1 MPSKLRI
8 GIVVLVT
15 LAWLTACGDSK
26 PAPDIDATVEAR
38 VTERMPASAELTAP
52 ETTETGA
59 AKEKEAH
66 RVVTEVSAAEIAAAA
81 ARQEEIYREVVEDSF
96 AEVQA
101 VIARQEEIY
110 RVAVEDSFAEV
121 QAVIARQEE
130 IYRVAV
136 EDSFAEVQAATA
148 RQQKG
153 AQSMEALVAVAES
166 VAAQLEEAHVAA
178 MDDLDAAAERAAARL
193 EEAYDAA
200 KEALG
205 VGAESAAARL
215 EEAYDAAKEALGVG
229 AKSAA
234 ARLAGLKE
242 LHVEFMDSL
251 AATAES
257 FVTSLEGAHV
267 GVMQTLAQAVD
278 TGAARLAGSH
288 IAAVEG
294 FAQVTTVS
302 MPTAEGP
309 AAVPQRDIS
318 FAGVVTRTNL
328 PSQVQVV
335 FSLRD
340 RDGHAIVLPAEDV
353 QKATQ
358 IFERG
363 TGTEDW
369 EEIDY
374 TETSFFVHTAENFD
388 LEVVFVLDFT
398 NSMAL
403 AMLPDGRSGIAAML
417 EAFNAGLSALPGA
430 HRIGVVEFHDRNV
443 EPGVLSA
450 LTTNRE
456 AILERT
462 SRFSQSNF
470 DPGSS
475 RVWDSVVA
483 GADLF
488 STPDQNPRAVRALVF
503 LSDGRDTSSVHARDD
518 ARHHAQA
525 RGVQLYAVGVGEV
538 FQEEELRE
546 MGGLTGGGYYPARDV
561 SLLQEQLQLLV
572 SDLRGQ
578 YQVSYITLR
587 RAGEYRVRVA
597 VELDDVSGSMQ
608 TAPFDAATF
617 FGPDNQGVIQFDP
630 PSIDSDERQVTAFL
644 RVLHLPR
651 NVDRIRFKADTSKP
665 LAVELV
671 ARQDG
676 GLLDGWTLSGPDAGG
691 FYEAS
696 SPDPLEFGNL
706 GLLFK
711 LTVSDVTEQFLY
723 IPFEFDNAIYTA
735 GKSLGGRVPLTID
748 PRQIAFSSNRDGNPE
763 IYVMNADGSG
773 VTRLTDHPGED
784 WDPKWSPDGQQ
795 IAFNSD
801 RAGNMAV
808 YVMNADGSDVTRL
821 TDHPARH
828 WQPDWS
834 PDGQQIAFTSDRDG
848 NMAIYAMN
856 ADGSDVARLTDHPA
870 RHWQP
875 AWSPDSQ
882 QVAFTSDR
890 DGKLEEIYVMN
901 ADGSGV
907 TRLTDHPGKDRD
919 PKWSPDGQRIAFV
932 SDRDG
937 SLEIYVM
944 NADGSDVEQLTDNF
958 DHDYAP
964 AWSPDGQQIAFTSDR
979 DGPPGIYVMNGDGS
993 DVRQL
998 TDNTADD
1005 WASAWWPQ

>member
-1 MPSKLRI
+1 MISRKLRI
-8 GIVVLVT
+8 VVVVAALV
-15 LAWLTACGDSK
+15 WLTACGDSK
-26 PAPDIDATVEAR
+26 PTPDIDATVEAR
-38 VTERMPASAELTAP
+38 VAEAMPAGTELTAH

-59 AKEKEAH
+59 VKQKEAH
-66 RVVTEVSAAEIAAAA
+66 RAVTETSAAEIAAAA
-81 ARQEEIYREVVEDSF
+81 ARQEETYRAAVEASF

-101 VIARQEEIY
+101 VIARQEQAY
-110 RVAVEDSFAEV
+110 RAAVEASFAEV
-121 QAVIARQEE
+121 QAVIARQEQAYSE
-130 IYRVAV
+130 AV
-136 EDSFAEVQAATA
+136 RFAEAHAATA
-148 RQQKG
+148 GQQKG
-153 AQSMEALVAVAES
+153 AQSMEALVAMAES
-166 VAAQLEEAHVAA
+166 VAAELQEAHDAAREGLGVAA
-178 MDDLDAAAERAAARL
+178 ESAAARL
-193 EEAYDAA
+193 EEAHDAA
-200 KEALG
+200 REDLG
-205 VGAESAAARL
+205 VAAESAAARL
-215 EEAYDAAKEALGVG
+215 EEAYDAAKED
-229 AKSAA
+229 
-234 ARLAGLKE
+234 LAGLKDV
-242 LHVEFMDSL
+242 HVESMDALAAKVESGASSLDVAHFGVMEALAEAVESGAASL
-251 AATAES
+251 A
-257 FVTSLEGAHV
+257 GA
-267 GVMQTLAQAVD
+267 
-278 TGAARLAGSH
+278 H
-288 IAAVEG
+288 IAAMEA

-302 MPTAEGP
+302 MPTADVPG
-309 AAVPQRDIS
+309 AVPRRDVN

-335 FSLRD
+335 FSLRN

-450 LTTNRE
+450 LTTNRR
-456 AILERT
+456 AIRDRT
-462 SRFSQSNF
+462 SQFSQGDF

-483 GADLF
+483 GTDLF
-488 STPDQNPRAVRALVF
+488 STREQNPRAVRALVF
-503 LSDGRDTSSVHARDD
+503 LSDGRDTSSVYARDD

-546 MGGLTGGGYYPARDV
+546 IGGLTGGGYYPARDV

-608 TAPFDAATF
+608 IAPFDAATF

-630 PSIDSDERQVTAFL
+630 PSIDRGDGQVTAFL
-644 RVLHLPR
+644 RALHVPR
-651 NVDRIRFKADTSKP
+651 NIGRIRFRAGTSKP
-665 LAVELV
+665 VSVELV

-676 GLLDGWTLSGPDAGG
+676 GLLHGWTLSSPDADG

-711 LTVSDVTEQFLY
+711 LTISDVTEQFLY
-723 IPFEFDNAIYTA
+723 IPFEFDNTIYTA
-735 GKSLGGRVPLTID
+735 GKSLGGRVPLSID

-784 WDPKWSPDGQQ
+784 GDPNWSPDGRQIAFTSDRDGNPEIYVMNADGSGVTRLTDPPAKHWKLDWSPDGQH
-795 IAFNSD
+795 IAFISD
-801 RAGNMAV
+801 RDGNLEI

-821 TDHPARH
+821 TDPPARH
-828 WQPDWS
+828 WEPDWS

-848 NMAIYAMN
+848 N
-856 ADGSDVARLTDHPA
+856 P
-870 RHWQP
+870 
-875 AWSPDSQ
+875 
-882 QVAFTSDR
+882 
-890 DGKLEEIYVMN
+890 EIYVMN

-907 TRLTDHPGKDRD
+907 TRLTDHPGEDEE
-919 PKWSPDGQRIAFV
+919 PNWSPDGQQVAFI
-932 SDRDG
+932 SDRNRN
-937 SLEIYVM
+937 LEIYVM

-958 DHDYAP
+958 DHDYSP

-979 DGPPGIYVMNGDGS
+979 DGPPSIYVMNADGS

-998 TDNTADD
+998 TGNTADD
-1005 WASAWWPQ
+1005 WAPAWSPQ

>member
-1 MPSKLRI
+1 MISRKLRI
-8 GIVVLVT
+8 VVVVAALV
-15 LAWLTACGDSK
+15 WLTACGDSK
-26 PAPDIDATVEAR
+26 PEPDIDATVEAR
-38 VTERMPASAELTAP
+38 VTERMPAAAELTAP

-59 AKEKEAH
+59 AKQKEAH
-66 RVVTEVSAAEIAAAA
+66 RTVTETSAAESAAAA
-81 ARQEEIYREVVEDSF
+81 ARQEEVYRAAVEASF

-101 VIARQEEIY
+101 VIARQEQAY
-110 RVAVEDSFAEV
+110 RAAVEASFAEV
-121 QAVIARQEE
+121 QAVIARQEQAYSE
-130 IYRVAV
+130 AM
-136 EDSFAEVQAATA
+136 EASFAEVQAATP

-153 AQSMEALVAVAES
+153 AQSMEALVAAAES
-166 VAAQLEEAHVAA
+166 VAAQSEEALVAA
-178 MDDLDAAAERAAARL
+178 MDDLDAA
-193 EEAYDAA
+193 
-200 KEALG
+200 
-205 VGAESAAARL
+205 AESAAARL
-215 EEAYDAAKEALGVG
+215 EEAYDAAKEDLGV
-229 AKSAA
+229 AAESAA
-234 ARLAGLKE
+234 ARLEEAYDAAKEDLAGLKDV
-242 LHVEFMDSL
+242 HVESMDAL
-251 AATAES
+251 ASTAES
-257 FVTSLEGAHV
+257 GVTSLEGAHV
-267 GVMQTLAQAVD
+267 GAMEDLAEAVEI
-278 TGAARLAGSH
+278 GAASLAGAH
-288 IAAVEG
+288 IAAMEA

-302 MPTAEGP
+302 MPTAEVPG
-309 AAVPQRDIS
+309 AVPRRDIN

-335 FSLRD
+335 FSLRN

-450 LTTNRE
+450 LTTNRQ
-456 AILERT
+456 AIRDRT
-462 SRFSQSNF
+462 SQFSQGDF

-630 PSIDSDERQVTAFL
+630 PSIDRGDGQVTAFL
-644 RVLHLPR
+644 RALHVPR
-651 NVDRIRFKADTSKP
+651 NIDRIRFKADTSKP
-665 LAVELV
+665 LSVELV
-671 ARQDG
+671 ARRDG
-676 GLLDGWTLSGPDAGG
+676 GLLDGWTLSSPDADG

-711 LTVSDVTEQFLY
+711 LTISDVTEQFLHV
-723 IPFEFDNAIYTA
+723 PFEFDNTIYTA
-735 GKSLGGRVPLTID
+735 GKSLGGKVPLTID

-801 RAGNMAV
+801 RAGNLAI

-848 NMAIYAMN
+848 NLAIYAMN

-875 AWSPDSQ
+875 AWSPDGQ

-907 TRLTDHPGKDRD
+907 TRLTDHPGEDRD

-937 SLEIYVM
+937 NLEIYVM

-1005 WASAWWPQ
+1005 WASAWSPQ